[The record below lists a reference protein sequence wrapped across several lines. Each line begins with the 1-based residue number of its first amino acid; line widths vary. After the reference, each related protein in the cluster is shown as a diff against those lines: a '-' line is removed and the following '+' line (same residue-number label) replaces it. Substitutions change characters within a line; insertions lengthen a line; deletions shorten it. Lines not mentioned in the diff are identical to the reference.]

1 MLVEENVKLM
11 LHNQINVNSITAAT
25 SLSHLLFSIG
35 REKFTK
41 WLFLDVWSFQERF
54 SKVKESDIEGLNTLW
69 FKKLNIEY

>member
-25 SLSHLLFSIG
+25 SLSRLLFSIG

-41 WLFLDVWSFQERF
+41 
-54 SKVKESDIEGLNTLW
+54 
-69 FKKLNIEY
+69 